1 MTTMN
6 ETQQNLPASKFRRI
20 LAYLI
25 DWMGLFLIVALVAL
39 DPDGYQNMG
48 LFSFP
53 FILFL
58 YYFFMEAIWDR
69 TLGKLIMGI
78 MVVDAKRVNYKEKR
92 MTKLIFI
99 RTLCRYIP
107 FDPLSFIFMS
117 NASGQASWHDQI
129 SGTKVILSKSR
140 SATYFTVATN

>member
-1 MTTMN
+1 MN

-25 DWMGLFLIVALVAL
+25 DQIGFFLIEALE
-39 DPDGYQNMG
+39 PDGDQNMG
-48 LFSFP
+48 LFSLLL
-53 FILFL
+53 IMFL
-58 YYFFMEAIWDR
+58 YYFLMEVIWDR

-107 FDPLSFIFMS
+107 FDHLSFIFMS

-129 SGTKVILSKSR
+129 SGTKVILSTSR
-140 SATYFTVATN
+140 SATYFTVVPN